1 MLNIGWLGGGGGRIS
16 KIHMLQQKFIT
27 IGGLD
32 IMAAEN
38 YPQGLVL
45 SPHIRMKNIPQT
57 HLDNLER
64 VWDIYKVNFRDFC
77 NWYIEDFDDPEDAA
91 DFSSVPAFLEYGFG
105 YTGAELDDAML
116 YFITYLVRR
125 GLVPMTYLN
134 EELFFAPEYRY
145 GIKPQEIID
154 NIMAEWKR
162 RGRGN
167 FEFLELYLGLEPYC
181 GGFYPDS
188 PELSGAA
195 DD

>member
-1 MLNIGWLGGGGGRIS
+1 M
-16 KIHMLQQKFIT
+16 
-27 IGGLD
+27 
-32 IMAAEN
+32 MAAEN
-38 YPQGLVL
+38 YPQGFVL
-45 SPHIRMKNIPQT
+45 SPYVRMKNIPQT
-57 HLDNLER
+57 HLDNMER
-64 VWDIYKVNFRDFC
+64 VWDIHKVTFRDFC

-91 DFSSVPAFLEYGFG
+91 DFSNVPGFIEYGFG

-116 YFITYLVRR
+116 YFMTYLVRH

-145 GIKPQEIID
+145 GLEPQEIIE

-188 PELSGAA
+188 PELSGTAH
-195 DD
+195 D